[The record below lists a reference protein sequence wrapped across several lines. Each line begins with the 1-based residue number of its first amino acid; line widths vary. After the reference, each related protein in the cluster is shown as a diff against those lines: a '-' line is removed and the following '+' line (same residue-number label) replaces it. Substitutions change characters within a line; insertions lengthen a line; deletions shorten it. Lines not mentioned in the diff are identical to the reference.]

1 VIGLDTNVLVRFFAQ
16 DDPAQSSR
24 AVALISSLTPE
35 DPGFIATPSMVEL
48 VWVLSRA
55 YQADRSFII
64 RILEELL
71 RAKEIVIEQAPLMWQ
86 ALHLYKTSKADFADC
101 LIERSC
107 QAAGCHYTA
116 TFDTVAAK
124 TAGMRL
130 IK

>member
-1 VIGLDTNVLVRFFAQ
+1 MIGLDTNVLVRFFAQ

-71 RAKEIVIEQAPLMWQ
+71 RAKE
-86 ALHLYKTSKADFADC
+86 
-101 LIERSC
+101 
-107 QAAGCHYTA
+107 
-116 TFDTVAAK
+116 
-124 TAGMRL
+124 
-130 IK
+130 